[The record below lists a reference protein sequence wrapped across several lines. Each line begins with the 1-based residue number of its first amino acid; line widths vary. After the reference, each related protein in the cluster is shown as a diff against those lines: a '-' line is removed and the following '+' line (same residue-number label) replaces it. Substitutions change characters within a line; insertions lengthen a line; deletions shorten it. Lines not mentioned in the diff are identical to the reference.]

1 MHPYLIERVAR
12 DRQLQL
18 EREAEL
24 ARLSASFPRRPG
36 LARKMLRTLLR
47 RSRRRLIVLPET
59 EPSEWHV
66 LTEHPA
72 RAVVADEVADTP
84 RALGGDDREALVR

>member
-24 ARLSASFPRRPG
+24 ARLSASFPHRPG
-36 LARKMLRTLLR
+36 LARTMLRALLR
-47 RSRRRLIVLPET
+47 RSRRRLIVLPEP

-66 LTEHPA
+66 LPEHPT
-72 RAVVADEVADTP
+72 RAAVAEGVADTP
-84 RALGGDDREALVR
+84 RARGGDDREALVR